1 MQRSYLSGKPL
12 AWIFSL
18 IYFASYTSRI
28 NFAAIIQEIVTST
41 GFSKTA
47 LSVVLVSL
55 SVTYGIGMVING
67 KIGDHVKPQNLIL
80 CGLLSTT
87 LINLLFPFFSA
98 SVTAMAI
105 LWGFNGFAQA
115 MMWPPIVKIL
125 VANTNNEAYGYA
137 VVRVSWGSS
146 FGTIFV
152 YLTAPLIIS
161 LLGWKEVFGLS
172 ALIGIGT
179 TVLWILLMG
188 RIYSEPAAPVG
199 RSAPKNASPAHFPRA
214 AIFPLCFIVLGI
226 VLQGMLRDG
235 VTSWMPTYLAE
246 VFQLGN
252 QTSILCTVSLAVFS
266 ILSFSLVGEIHRR
279 FFRNEV
285 ACAATVYVLAFASA
299 LALFLF
305 FDAGAIPAIAMM
317 TLLTGCMHA
326 VNLMLVTHVPKRFK
340 KYGNISTIS
349 GAINAST
356 YAGSA
361 IFSYGVSALSESI
374 GWRNTVGVWAVIALL
389 GIAVCLVAM
398 RPWKAFALDS

>member
-266 ILSFSLVGEIHRR
+266 S
-279 FFRNEV
+279 
-285 ACAATVYVLAFASA
+285 
-299 LALFLF
+299 
-305 FDAGAIPAIAMM
+305 
-317 TLLTGCMHA
+317 
-326 VNLMLVTHVPKRFK
+326 
-340 KYGNISTIS
+340 
-349 GAINAST
+349 
-356 YAGSA
+356 
-361 IFSYGVSALSESI
+361 
-374 GWRNTVGVWAVIALL
+374 
-389 GIAVCLVAM
+389 
-398 RPWKAFALDS
+398 